1 MEIGALDPQPRT
13 ARRINLALQGGGAH
27 GAFTWGVLDRLLEEP
42 DLEIVGVSGVSAG
55 AMNAV
60 VMAHGLAAGGREGA
74 RAALRAFWAKIAEG
88 ASRNAFAP
96 TLFDRAT
103 GLAGLG
109 LSPGALWLEGVSR
122 LASPYDLN
130 PSGDNPLAEVLAER
144 VDFDALRRGAP
155 VRLFVGATNVRSGKL
170 RVFGP
175 DEISLEAVLA
185 SACLPQLFH
194 AVEIEGEHYWDGGY
208 TSNPPVLPLLER
220 TDCDDVVIVQIDP
233 IRLDEVP
240 TTPSGIRDRVQ
251 GLGFNAGLMREMHTI
266 AMLARPLGEG
276 ARGGGRKMG
285 SLIAGSRRLSGAT
298 RRLWRQRLHVH
309 MIEAEEEM
317 AQLGAASKMDAEEAS
332 LEQLFEL
339 GRARAGGFLAE
350 HKGDIG
356 VRSSLD
362 VVARFL

>member
-1 MEIGALDPQPRT
+1 MDPQPHA

-27 GAFTWGVLDRLLEEP
+27 GAFTWGVLDRLLEESG
-42 DLEIVGVSGVSAG
+42 LELVGVSGVSAG

-74 RAALRAFWAKIAEG
+74 RAALSNFWAQAAKE
-88 ASRNAFAP
+88 ASKNAFAP
-96 TLFDRAT
+96 TPFDRAA

-109 LSPGALWLEGVSR
+109 LSPGSLWLEGLSR

-130 PSGDNPLAEVLAER
+130 PSGHNPLAEVLAES
-144 VDFDALRRGAP
+144 VDFDVLRRNAP
-155 VRLFVGATNVRSGKL
+155 VKLFVGATNVRSGKL

-175 DEISLEAVLA
+175 DEISLAAVLA

-194 AVEIEGEHYWDGGY
+194 AVEIAGEHYWDGGY

-233 IRLDEVP
+233 IRIDAVP
-240 TTPSGIRDRVQ
+240 ITANGIRDRVQ
-251 GLGFNAGLMREMHTI
+251 GLGFNAGLMREMHAI
-266 AMLARPLGEG
+266 ATLARPLGEAAG
-276 ARGGGRKMG
+276 SGGSSDAG
-285 SLIAGSRRLSGAT
+285 SLITGSRRLSGAT
-298 RRLWRQRLHVH
+298 RELWHQRLHVH
-309 MIEAEEEM
+309 LIEAEEEM
-317 AQLGAASKMDAEEAS
+317 ARLGAASKMDAEEAS
-332 LEQLFEL
+332 LDRLFEL

-350 HKGDIG
+350 HTGDIG

-362 VVARFL
+362 IVARFL